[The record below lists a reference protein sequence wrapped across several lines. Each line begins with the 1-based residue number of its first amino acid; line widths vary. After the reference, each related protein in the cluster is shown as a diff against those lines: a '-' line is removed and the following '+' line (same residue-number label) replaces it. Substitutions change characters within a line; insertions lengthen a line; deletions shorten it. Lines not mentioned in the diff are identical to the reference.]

1 MCAQFRKYTH
11 IQKIDRDEVKGIL
24 AGHCVVQP
32 KLDGSNSLV
41 YSRNGEIYTGSR
53 TRELGGEKDN
63 AGFDTYIHS
72 SNEPRI
78 VKLRAFVLAHP
89 EYIVYGEW
97 LGNVNPYCGKFIGSI
112 KRYLEGGFYIFD
124 VFSIPDATYLP
135 YNEWEPMIA
144 EFYDRIV
151 PLIAE
156 FDNPSGTDIESCIEK
171 NGFNLPDGVLGEG
184 IVIKREPSYRDE
196 WGNIQIAKI
205 VRDEFKQDKSKPK
218 KTYVAGEVEQE
229 FVDKYVTDAFLDKCQ
244 NKVLQACGDD
254 KFDYRN
260 KKHMGMMINLAWKD
274 SVEENIFDFIKKKK
288 PTINFA
294 QLNGLVNARVRQFL
308 NL

>member
-144 EFYDRIV
+144 
-151 PLIAE
+151 
-156 FDNPSGTDIESCIEK
+156 
-171 NGFNLPDGVLGEG
+171 
-184 IVIKREPSYRDE
+184 
-196 WGNIQIAKI
+196 
-205 VRDEFKQDKSKPK
+205 
-218 KTYVAGEVEQE
+218 
-229 FVDKYVTDAFLDKCQ
+229 
-244 NKVLQACGDD
+244 
-254 KFDYRN
+254 
-260 KKHMGMMINLAWKD
+260 
-274 SVEENIFDFIKKKK
+274 
-288 PTINFA
+288 
-294 QLNGLVNARVRQFL
+294 
-308 NL
+308 

>member
-1 MCAQFRKYTH
+1 MAEFRKYTH
-11 IQKIDRDEVKGIL
+11 LEKMGRDEVANIL
-24 AGHCVVQP
+24 CGHVIVQP
-32 KLDGSNSLV
+32 KIDGSCSLV

-63 AGFDTYIHS
+63 AGFDAYIHS

-97 LGNVNPYCGKFIGSI
+97 LGNVNPYCGKFVGSI

-288 PTINFA
+288 PTINFG

-308 NL
+308 KL